1 MILSFFLLLLPDLQR
16 PIVRQRF
23 DDPYQRAPTA
33 LQTTTAR
40 LELGAVRLAVF
51 GHRHVFVQ

>member
-1 MILSFFLLLLPDLQR
+1 MILSFFLLLPDLQR

-23 DDPYQRAPTA
+23 DDPYQRTPTA